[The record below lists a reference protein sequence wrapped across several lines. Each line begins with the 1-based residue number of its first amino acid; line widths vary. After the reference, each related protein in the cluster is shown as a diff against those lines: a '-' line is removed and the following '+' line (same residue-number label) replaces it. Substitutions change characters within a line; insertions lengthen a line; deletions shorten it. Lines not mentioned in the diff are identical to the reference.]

1 MPRIHKLPLAFI
13 AVLGVMTLLGCQFP
27 DYSADAARDGEDGE
41 DGEDVSGALAIPVRA
56 EYPRRDSISD
66 YFETTSRVTADH
78 QVEVMTEA
86 VQRVSEVLVEE
97 GDRVE
102 RGQVLAELDKREAE
116 ASLRQQEIQV
126 NQYETDYERARRG
139 FEAGVTPRMEYENA
153 RFAYEQGKAN
163 LESQRIQLEDLTVE
177 APLDGIVTEVIA
189 RSGMMMSSGTPVCTI
204 VDPET
209 YRLVIHPPERE
220 MRRLYEGQTAAV
232 RLDAAPDRTF
242 TATVSRIN
250 PSVDPASGT
259 VRTTLQ
265 FEDAGPE
272 DLLEAAFAR
281 VQLVMTT
288 REDALLIPRDAILEE
303 AGREYVYEVA
313 PHDAAPEHELDSDEP
328 TETFIE
334 EFGERLVA
342 SRTEIETGLQDSYY
356 TEVVEGLDE
365 ESRVVTMGHH
375 NLRHGADVRIMDSE
389 EEAEAL
395 ESGIRMPA
403 DEALERARE
412 MRAAGRERQE
422 EEEEALEE

>member
-1 MPRIHKLPLAFI
+1 MSSISKITLAFM
-13 AVLGVMTLLGCQFP
+13 AVLGAMTLVGCQFP
-27 DYSADAARDGEDGE
+27 DYSADAARDGENGD
-41 DGEDVSGALAIPVRA
+41 DISGALAIPVRA

-66 YFETTSRVTADH
+66 YFETTSRVAAYH
-78 QVEVMTEA
+78 QVEVMAEA

-102 RGQVLAELDKREAE
+102 RGQVLAELDKRETL

-126 NQYETDYERARRG
+126 SQYETDYDRARRG
-139 FEAGVTPRMEYENA
+139 FEAGVTPRMEYDNA

-163 LESQRIQLEDLTVE
+163 LESQRIQLEHLTVE
-177 APLDGIVTEVIA
+177 APMSGIVTEVIA
-189 RSGMMMSSGTPVCTI
+189 RPGMMMSSGTPVCTI
-204 VDPET
+204 VDPDT
-209 YRLVIHPPERE
+209 YQLVINPPERE
-220 MRRLYEGQTAAV
+220 MRRLREGQTAAV

-242 TATVSRIN
+242 TATVSRVN

-259 VRTTLQ
+259 VRTTLL
-265 FEDAGPE
+265 FEDASAE
-272 DLLEAAFAR
+272 DLLESAFAR

-303 AGREYVYEVA
+303 AGREYVYVVA
-313 PHDAAPEHELDSDEP
+313 PHDALSQDELDSDEP

-342 SRTEIETGLQDSYY
+342 RRVDVETGLQDSYY
-356 TEVVEGLDE
+356 TEIVEGLDE
-365 ESRVVTMGHH
+365 DSRVVTMGHH

-389 EEAEAL
+389 EELEEL
-395 ESGIRMPA
+395 ESGIRIPA

-412 MRAAGRERQE
+412 IRAAGRGRQE
-422 EEEEALEE
+422 DEETED

>member
-1 MPRIHKLPLAFI
+1 MPRIHKLALVGVT
-13 AVLGVMTLLGCQFP
+13 VLGAMTLLGCQFT
-27 DYSADAARDGEDGE
+27 DQSADAAGDGEEGE
-41 DGEDVSGALAIPVRA
+41 DISGALAIPVRA

-78 QVEVMTEA
+78 QVEVMSDA
-86 VQRVSEVLVEE
+86 IQRVSEVLVEE

-126 NQYETDYERARRG
+126 SQYETDYERARRG
-139 FEAGVTPRMEYENA
+139 YEAGVTPRVEYENA
-153 RFAYEQGKAN
+153 RFAYEQGKAS
-163 LESQRIQLEDLTVE
+163 LETQRIQLGDLTVE
-177 APLDGIVTEVIA
+177 APLGGIVTEVVA
-189 RSGMMMSSGTPVCTI
+189 RPGTMMSSGTPVCTI

-209 YRLVIHPPERE
+209 YQLVIHAPERE
-220 MRRLYEGQTAAV
+220 MRRLREGQRATV

-250 PSVDPASGT
+250 PSVEPASGT

-265 FEDAGPE
+265 FEDADPE
-272 DLLEAAFAR
+272 DLLQAAFAR

-303 AGREYVYEVA
+303 AGRQYVYEVA
-313 PHDAAPEHELDSDEP
+313 PYDALSEHELESDEP

-342 SRTEIETGLQDSYY
+342 KRTEIETGLQDSYY
-356 TEVVEGLDE
+356 TEVVEGLNED
-365 ESRVVTMGHH
+365 SRVVTMGHH

-422 EEEEALEE
+422 EEEEALEEE

>member
-1 MPRIHKLPLAFI
+1 MSYMPKIILAFM
-13 AVLGVMTLLGCQFP
+13 AVLGAMTLLGCQFP
-27 DYSADAARDGEDGE
+27 DQAADAARDGENGE
-41 DGEDVSGALAIPVRA
+41 DISGALAIPVRA

-66 YFETTSRVTADH
+66 YFETTSRVAAHH

-102 RGQVLAELDKREAE
+102 RGQVLAELDKRETQ

-126 NQYETDYERARRG
+126 SQYETDYDRARRG

-163 LESQRIQLEDLTVE
+163 LESQRIQLDHLTVE
-177 APLDGIVTEVIA
+177 APMSGIVTEVVA
-189 RSGMMMSSGTPVCTI
+189 RPGMMMSSGTPVCTI
-204 VDPET
+204 VDPAT
-209 YRLVIHPPERE
+209 FRLVIHPPERE
-220 MRRLYEGQTAAV
+220 MRRLYEGQAAAV

-242 TATVSRIN
+242 TATVNRIN

-259 VRTTLQ
+259 VRTTLL
-265 FEDAGPE
+265 FEDASAE
-272 DLLEAAFAR
+272 DLLESAFAR

-288 REDALLIPRDAILEE
+288 REDALLVPRDAILEE
-303 AGREYVYEVA
+303 AGREYVYVVA
-313 PHDAAPEHELDSDEP
+313 PHDAFSRDELDSDEP

-342 SRTEIETGLQDSYY
+342 RRVDVETGLQDSYY
-356 TEVVEGLDE
+356 TEITEGLDE
-365 ESRVVTMGHH
+365 DSRVVTMGHH
-375 NLRHGADVRIMDSE
+375 NLRHGADVRIMDPE
-389 EEAEAL
+389 EEEEEL
-395 ESGIRMPA
+395 ESGIRIPA
-403 DEALERARE
+403 DEALQRARE

-422 EEEEALEE
+422 QDEDEAPEE

>member
-1 MPRIHKLPLAFI
+1 MPTISKITLAFV
-13 AVLGVMTLLGCQFP
+13 AVLGAMTLLGCQFP
-27 DYSADAARDGEDGE
+27 DYSADAARDGEE
-41 DGEDVSGALAIPVRA
+41 RENISGALAIPVRA

-66 YFETTSRVTADH
+66 YFETTSRVTAHH
-78 QVEVMTEA
+78 QVEVMSEA
-86 VQRVSEVLVEE
+86 VQRVSQVLVEE

-102 RGQVLAELDKREAE
+102 RGEVLAELDKREAE

-126 NQYETDYERARRG
+126 SQYETDYDRARRG

-153 RFAYEQGKAN
+153 KFAYEQGKAN
-163 LESQRIQLEDLTVE
+163 LETQRIQLEQLTVE
-177 APLDGIVTEVIA
+177 APMGGVVTEVIA
-189 RSGMMMSSGTPVCTI
+189 RPGMMMSSGTPVCTI

-220 MRRLYEGQTAAV
+220 MRRLREGQAATV

-242 TATVSRIN
+242 TAAVSRVN

-259 VRTTLQ
+259 VRTTLL
-265 FEDAGPE
+265 FEDASAE

-303 AGREYVYEVA
+303 AGRQYVYVVA
-313 PHDAAPEHELDSDEP
+313 PHDALSQDELDSDEP

-342 SRTEIETGLQDSYY
+342 RRVDVETGLQDSYY
-356 TEVVEGLDE
+356 TEIVEGLDVD
-365 ESRVVTMGHH
+365 SRVVTMGHH
-375 NLRHGADVRIMDSE
+375 NLRHGADVRIMDPE
-389 EEAEAL
+389 EEAEEL
-395 ESGIRMPA
+395 ESGLRIPA
-403 DEALERARE
+403 DDALERARE

-422 EEEEALEE
+422 DEETEE

>member
-1 MPRIHKLPLAFI
+1 MSSISKITLAFM
-13 AVLGVMTLLGCQFP
+13 AVLGAMTLVGCQFP
-27 DYSADAARDGEDGE
+27 DYSADAARDGENGE
-41 DGEDVSGALAIPVRA
+41 DISGALAIPVRA

-66 YFETTSRVTADH
+66 YFETTSRVAAYH
-78 QVEVMTEA
+78 QVEVMAEA

-102 RGQVLAELDKREAE
+102 RGQVLAELDKRETL

-126 NQYETDYERARRG
+126 SQYETDYDRARRG
-139 FEAGVTPRMEYENA
+139 FEAGVTPRMEYDNA

-163 LESQRIQLEDLTVE
+163 LESQRIQLEHLTVE
-177 APLDGIVTEVIA
+177 APMSGIVTEVIA
-189 RSGMMMSSGTPVCTI
+189 RPGMMMSSGTPVCTI
-204 VDPET
+204 VDPDT
-209 YRLVIHPPERE
+209 YQLVINPPERE
-220 MRRLYEGQTAAV
+220 MRRLREGQTAAV

-242 TATVSRIN
+242 TATVSRVN

-259 VRTTLQ
+259 VRTTLL
-265 FEDAGPE
+265 FEDASAE
-272 DLLEAAFAR
+272 DLLESAFAR

-303 AGREYVYEVA
+303 AGREYVYVVA
-313 PHDAAPEHELDSDEP
+313 PHDALSQDELDSDEP

-342 SRTEIETGLQDSYY
+342 RRVDVETGLQDSYY
-356 TEVVEGLDE
+356 TEIVEGLDE
-365 ESRVVTMGHH
+365 DSRVVTMGHH

-389 EEAEAL
+389 EELEEL
-395 ESGIRMPA
+395 ESGIRIPA

-412 MRAAGRERQE
+412 IRAAGRGRQE
-422 EEEEALEE
+422 DEETED